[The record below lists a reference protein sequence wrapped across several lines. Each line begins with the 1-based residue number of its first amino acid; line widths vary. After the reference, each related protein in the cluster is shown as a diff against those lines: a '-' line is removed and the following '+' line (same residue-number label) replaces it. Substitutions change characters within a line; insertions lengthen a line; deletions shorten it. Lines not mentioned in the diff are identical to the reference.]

1 MEGLRPWYAA
11 IRLRNDVLKTLDLT
25 TSKVPEIVLRQA
37 QRAKVISVITHP
49 DYAEFERNIKSSR
62 TVSCLERTVSALETD
77 RDDLKRQANA
87 WSLGDVEA
95 LRKLLLRQKPD
106 ECLPAL
112 FDSDQQARDTA
123 AEHTE
128 QWLTAAELALRSRQT
143 SFALVPMAKLLA
155 PDSWLTALRAR
166 GYSVQG
172 PRWQ

>member
-1 MEGLRPWYAA
+1 
-11 IRLRNDVLKTLDLT
+11 
-25 TSKVPEIVLRQA
+25 
-37 QRAKVISVITHP
+37 VISVITHP

-62 TVSCLERTVSALETD
+62 TVSCLEATVSALETD

-87 WSLGDVEA
+87 WSVGDVEA
-95 LRKLLLRQKPD
+95 LRELLRRQKPD
-106 ECLPAL
+106 ECLSAL
-112 FDSDQQARDTA
+112 FDSDQQARDMV

-128 QWLTAAELALRSRQT
+128 QWLAAVELALKNRRT

-155 PDSWLTALRAR
+155 PDSWLTDLLMS